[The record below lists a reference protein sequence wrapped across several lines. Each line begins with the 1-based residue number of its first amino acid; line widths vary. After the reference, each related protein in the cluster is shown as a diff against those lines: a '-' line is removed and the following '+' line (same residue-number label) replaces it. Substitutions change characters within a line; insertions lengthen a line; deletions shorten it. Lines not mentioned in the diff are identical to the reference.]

1 MTMKKYIKPTINICF
16 IGSIQMIAASGD
28 ILSGTTGSGFTPL
41 AKEVE
46 VKNPDLWDNS
56 NEMWALEDEEE

>member
-1 MTMKKYIKPTINICF
+1 MKKYIKPNTEIQNIELV
-16 IGSIQMIAASGD
+16 QMIAASGD
-28 ILSGTTGSGFTPL
+28 ILSGTTDSGFTPL

>member
-1 MTMKKYIKPTINICF
+1 MKKYIKPNTEIQNIELV
-16 IGSIQMIAASGD
+16 QMIAASGD

-46 VKNPDLWDNS
+46 VKNP
-56 NEMWALEDEEE
+56 AL

>member
-1 MTMKKYIKPTINICF
+1 MPLLLKNTKRNK
-16 IGSIQMIAASGD
+16 IQMIAASGD
-28 ILSGTTGSGFTPL
+28 ILSGTTGSDFIPL

>member
-1 MTMKKYIKPTINICF
+1 MKKYIKPTINICF
-16 IGSIQMIAASGD
+16 IGGIQMIAASGD
-28 ILSGTTGSGFTPL
+28 ILGGTTGSGFTPL

>member
-1 MTMKKYIKPTINICF
+1 M
-16 IGSIQMIAASGD
+16 QMIAASGD

>member
-1 MTMKKYIKPTINICF
+1 
-16 IGSIQMIAASGD
+16 MIAASGD
-28 ILSGTTGSGFTPL
+28 ILSGTTGPGFTPL

>member
-1 MTMKKYIKPTINICF
+1 MKKYIKPTINICF
-16 IGSIQMIAASGD
+16 IGGIQMIAASGD
-28 ILSGTTGSGFTPL
+28 ILSGTTGSDFTPL

>member
-1 MTMKKYIKPTINICF
+1 MKKYIKPTINVCL

-28 ILSGTTGSGFTPL
+28 ILSGNTGSGFTPL

-56 NEMWALEDEEE
+56 NEMWAEEEEED

>member
-41 AKEVE
+41 AKDVE

>member
-1 MTMKKYIKPTINICF
+1 MIAELV
-16 IGSIQMIAASGD
+16 QMIAASGD

>member
-1 MTMKKYIKPTINICF
+1 MKKYIKPTINICF
-16 IGSIQMIAASGD
+16 IRGIQMIAASGD

>member
-1 MTMKKYIKPTINICF
+1 MPLLLKNTKRKN
-16 IGSIQMIAASGD
+16 QMIAASGD
-28 ILSGTTGSGFTPL
+28 ILSGTTGPGFTPL